1 MRNGFRTERD
11 GLDENMV
18 TNKTSESKKK
28 KRFFLNKIMKQLVVI
43 VKASDGISSK
53 TKKKKGSDPKN
64 IFLAEFDR
72 IWIRKK
78 GRDSWKNQKET

>member
-1 MRNGFRTERD
+1 
-11 GLDENMV
+11 
-18 TNKTSESKKK
+18 
-28 KRFFLNKIMKQLVVI
+28 MKQLVVI

-64 IFLAEFDR
+64 LFLAEFDR

>member
-1 MRNGFRTERD
+1 MDSEQNV
-11 GLDENMV
+11 MV
-18 TNKTSESKKK
+18 WTKIWSQIKRVNQKK

-64 IFLAEFDR
+64 LFLAEFDR